1 MVSIMNFL
9 NTFFVG
15 SVVVSVVLVAM
26 MVYHFRQRINSLET
40 RVSTLLEIVNNIV
53 TKLNV
58 QEMDLTAGTM
68 HMEGMEHYLR
78 PRGGNAF
85 EHRVEEI
92 DELPQIEDSQQ
103 ESDNDSEEEESSD
116 DEESED
122 DIKEMEEGVDYKYAS
137 DNDSQ
142 EYPTGNMTTQN
153 EKDEET
159 LTNPESSI
167 VIIEDDATLESDAE
181 DLMLQ
186 QFDEDDAARKSS
198 DSEPELQFPDA
209 TVSAE
214 SQAEQNVV
222 PDNYQ
227 ELTVAEL
234 KDLVGQFTPPVPYY
248 YRMRKSELLDV
259 VRANL

>member
-58 QEMDLTAGTM
+58 QEMDLTAGTI

-78 PRGGNAF
+78 PSGGNVS

-92 DELPQIEDSQQ
+92 DELPQIEDSQ
-103 ESDNDSEEEESSD
+103 EDSDNDSDDEESSD
-116 DEESED
+116 DE
-122 DIKEMEEGVDYKYAS
+122 IKEMEEGVDYKYAS
-137 DNDSQ
+137 DNDSR
-142 EYPTGNMTTQN
+142 EYPAGNMIMQDEN
-153 EKDEET
+153 DEESQ
-159 LTNPESSI
+159 TNAESSI

-214 SQAEQNVV
+214 SQAGQNIV
-222 PDNYQ
+222 PDNYE